1 MCEIFLT
8 IGQIE
13 RQRLEILRYDS
24 QKHPETEQEAEL

>member
-24 QKHPETEQEAEL
+24 QKTQEDDE

>member
-24 QKHPETEQEAEL
+24 QKTQENEQEGEL

>member
-24 QKHPETEQEAEL
+24 QKTKEDDAE